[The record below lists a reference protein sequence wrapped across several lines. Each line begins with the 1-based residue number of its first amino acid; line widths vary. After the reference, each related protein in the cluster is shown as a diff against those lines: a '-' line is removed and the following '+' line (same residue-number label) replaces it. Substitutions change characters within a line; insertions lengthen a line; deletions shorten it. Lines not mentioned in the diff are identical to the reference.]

1 MAYLHF
7 TRCFGSLLTT
17 FKEIK
22 IFLITYMEI
31 IDECMKLVFV
41 MVILFFCIL
50 TYIRVKRIIKKKK
63 CRVGT
68 WYNLLGVS

>member
-1 MAYLHF
+1 
-7 TRCFGSLLTT
+7 
-17 FKEIK
+17 
-22 IFLITYMEI
+22 MEI
-31 IDECMKLVFV
+31 IDECIKLVFV

-68 WYNLLGVS
+68 WYNLLGVSWMEADRNVRLAVNCKKGVLARQKYHL